1 MTDDPARDAAAAAR
15 RAKRRNADIP
25 NAVMAGQPIG
35 ECPSCESRF
44 DYARGTDVHNLD
56 KCPRCGS
63 DDWHK
68 WGYRYN
74 GEEIRRD
81 EACDRYDAP
90 PTVQTDGGCNSR
102 CVDTGIDRSEGGDS
116 A

>member
-1 MTDDPARDAAAAAR
+1 MSDPANEAAAATR

-25 NAVMAGQPIG
+25 NVARAGQPIG
-35 ECPSCESRF
+35 ECPLCGHRF
-44 DYARGTDVHNLD
+44 DYNRGTDIHNLD
-56 KCPRCGS
+56 RCPQCGS

-81 EACDRYDAP
+81 EAWDRYDAP
-90 PTVQTDGGCNSR
+90 PSVQTDGGWNSR
-102 CVDTGIDRSEGGDS
+102 SVVTGMDHDGGGG